1 MLVCHCKAVSDRTIR
16 QCVRAGDASSVE
28 EVGLCTGAGTR
39 CGGCHESIEDI
50 LEEEQLTSAVLTET
64 PPAPRPGLRRLPV
77 MRPDGA
83 GLSEVA

>member
-1 MLVCHCKAVSDRTIR
+1 VLVCHCKAVCDRTIR
-16 QCVRAGDASSVE
+16 QCVRGGDASSVE

-50 LEEEQLTSAVLTET
+50 LEEEQLTSAVLTEA
-64 PPAPRPGLRRLPV
+64 PPGPGLRRLPV
-77 MRPDGA
+77 IRPDGD

>member
-1 MLVCHCKAVSDRTIR
+1 MLVCHCKAVCDRTIR

-28 EVGLCTGAGTR
+28 EVGACTGAGTR

-50 LEEEQLTSAVLTET
+50 LEEEQLSSVVLKE
-64 PPAPRPGLRRLPV
+64 APRPGLRRLPV
-77 MRPDGA
+77 MRPDGN